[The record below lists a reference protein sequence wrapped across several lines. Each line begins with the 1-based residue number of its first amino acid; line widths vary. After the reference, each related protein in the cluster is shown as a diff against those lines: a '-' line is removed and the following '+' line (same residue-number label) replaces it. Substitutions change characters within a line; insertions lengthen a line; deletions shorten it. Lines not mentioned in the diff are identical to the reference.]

1 MSEKTAVELIEDWQ
15 TGAFFLLLC
24 CVAGV
29 FSALL
34 FGSLLGP
41 LGAILGFFAGGIG
54 GFLLISHKL
63 YG

>member
-1 MSEKTAVELIEDWQ
+1 MSEKTAAELIEDWQ

-29 FSALL
+29 LSAVL

-41 LGAILGFFAGGIG
+41 LGAVLGFLGGG
-54 GFLLISHKL
+54 VGAFLLISRKL